1 LQSHNALSS
10 ANFRSYPFSAIVGH
24 STAKL
29 AFMLLAVDNNLR
41 GVLLSSASGTAKTAL
56 SRAARVIFQNR
67 NHKKSP
73 VPFIELP
80 LSVTVDRLLGGLD
93 FEQSL
98 LAGRKLF
105 AKGLLAE
112 AHGGVLLIDDINLL
126 DISLLTHI
134 AAALDT
140 RTIAL
145 ESDDLKLA
153 TGADFVL
160 LGVYNSEAQKVGS
173 LLRERVGL
181 IVESDSINLIEEH
194 AEIVSRVVAYQ
205 ENPDGFI
212 NSYKTENC
220 VVLSTIETAKARLP
234 FVKISLEDLRHL
246 SFVSMSLGVE
256 GNQAD
261 IFAARVAKA
270 SAALCGRDFVNEA
283 DMITAIQLVLLPRA
297 TQIPTHDEVERLANQ
312 EQLKKHNQDDNQSF
326 EPQNPERQE
335 NPDNNRQ
342 EFDSDEKRNN
352 QQQKFDISSIE
363 DLIIKATDAQ
373 LPKDVLQSQIKKGQ
387 VTKHSSSGKR
397 AETSDSG
404 RGRYVRNSA
413 RKSHSDKI
421 AIAATLRAAA
431 PFQRSRRKE
440 TTASHLVVKIAS
452 DDLRYKRFRKKSG
465 ILFIFAVDASGSMAL
480 NRMAQA
486 KGAMTRLLQD
496 AYIHRDKVSLISFR
510 NVTAETLLPPTRSIE
525 LAKRIVDAIP
535 TGGATPVAAALLKA
549 LEIAG
554 LSRSA
559 EISQALLIMFT
570 DGRANVGLQVKQSA
584 ERKVRNEI
592 IKNELHQL
600 GSTLQ
605 LANIATLVMD
615 TKAKFMAGGEAREL
629 AETIGANYCYVPR
642 ADDKTIYQSVSNVA
656 KSLRNLQ

>member
-1 LQSHNALSS
+1 LQPHNALSS

-29 AFMLLAVDNNLR
+29 ALMLLAVDNNLR

-56 SRAARVIFQNR
+56 SRAARVIFQNHNR
-67 NHKKSP
+67 KKSP
-73 VPFIELP
+73 VPFFELP

-140 RTIAL
+140 KTVPV

-160 LGVYNSEAQKVGS
+160 LGVYNSETRKVSS

-194 AEIVSRVVAYQ
+194 AEIVSRVLAYQ
-205 ENPDGFI
+205 ENPVGFI

-234 FVKISLEDLRHL
+234 LVKISLEDLRHL

-270 SAALCGRDFVNEA
+270 NAALCGRDFVNEA

-297 TQIPTHDEVERLANQ
+297 TQIPTRDEVERLANQ
-312 EQLKKHNQDDNQSF
+312 EQLKNHNQDDNQSF

-352 QQQKFDISSIE
+352 QQQKFDIGSIE

-387 VTKHSSSGKR
+387 VTKHSSSGKW

-431 PFQRSRRKE
+431 PFQLSRRKE
-440 TTASHLVVKIAS
+440 ITASHLVVKIAS

-465 ILFIFAVDASGSMAL
+465 ILYIFAVDASGSMAL

-615 TKAKFMAGGEAREL
+615 TKVKFMAGGEAREL